1 MKNRTFFRKG
11 ALSGA
16 FFACFLC
23 LIFPLRAKAAAVA
36 LTFDDGP
43 SGALTRELL
52 ALLEEEDV
60 PATFFLCGYRI
71 ADYPEAAALY
81 ADTSHELGV
90 HGYSHDYLDTL
101 SRAACARELA
111 GTAQAIEEAAG
122 RAPTLLRPPGGRC
135 NASVCEVAAE
145 QGYPIVL
152 WSVDPEDWR
161 ENRCAA
167 EIAAEVCG
175 SARDGDIILLHE
187 IHRHT
192 LDALPEILAGLRSRG
207 FTFLTVSELAAQ
219 QGAEMEAG
227 EKYTRIAPD
236 SR

>member
-11 ALSGA
+11 ALFGA

-43 SGALTRELL
+43 SGTLTRELL
-52 ALLEEEDV
+52 TILKKEDI

-71 ADYPEAAALY
+71 AEYPDAAALY
-81 ADTSHELGV
+81 ADTPHELGV

-101 SRAACARELA
+101 SRAACVREISE
-111 GTAQAIEEAAG
+111 TAHAIEDAAG

-135 NASVCEVAAE
+135 NAAVCGIAAE
-145 QGYPIVL
+145 QGYPVVL

-161 ENRCAA
+161 EERSAA
-167 EIAAEVCG
+167 EIAAAVCG
-175 SARDGDIILLHE
+175 AACDGDIILLHE

-192 LDALPEILAGLRSRG
+192 LDALPEIVAGLRSRG
-207 FTFLTVSELAAQ
+207 FAFLTVSELAAR
-219 QGAEMEAG
+219 QGVELAAG
-227 EKYTRIAPD
+227 EKYTSIAPD